1 MNNRRTIRFFQ
12 TITIAILSFFLTRET
27 HAEAPR
33 PNVLFISIDDLNDW
47 VGCLDGHPQA
57 LTPNI
62 DRLAARG
69 ILFTDAH
76 CVAPACNPSRAAVL
90 SGQLPFR
97 TGVWSNGSKK
107 LLTQHPAAV
116 VLPRAF
122 QQAGYQTLGTGKVLH
137 GSTETRAI
145 FEESFITEQR
155 WSPLARDMVKYTD
168 DELPSKSTGNPRH
181 VVRRPD
187 GKSVVLP
194 LNRMPSDRRPMLND
208 GESFDWGPFDVL
220 NAEMGDTKITTWAMR
235 QLRGGFDK
243 PFFMAVGY
251 YRPHIPLW
259 APRKYFQRFDN
270 VKIELPTVH
279 ESDLAD
285 LGVVGQQRATEAVT
299 AGSHAT
305 VVKYG
310 QWEEAVKAYLAC
322 TTYVDDQIGR
332 LLEEL
337 DNGKYGDNTVI
348 VLWTDHGWHL
358 GEKQH
363 WGKWT
368 PWQRSTRVPL
378 IVVPP
383 KNMASQFARNATCD
397 AAVSLLDLYPT
408 LMEMCG
414 ITGSQQ
420 LDGSSLVSLLRK
432 PEQRTDR
439 HAVTFFGQ
447 ENVSVKTQQW
457 RYIQYAQGDEELYDH
472 LTDPHEWNNLAGT
485 KKYESVLRKLRK
497 RVPSTVPP
505 AK

>member
-1 MNNRRTIRFFQ
+1 MASKDQGPAEPDSPAAIVDAPFETALSERYLVYALS
-12 TITIAILSFFLTRET
+12 TITARSL
-27 HAEAPR
+27 P
-33 PNVLFISIDDLNDW
+33 DLR
-47 VGCLDGHPQA
+47 DGLKPVHR
-57 LTPNI
+57 
-62 DRLAARG
+62 RL
-69 ILFTDAH
+69 L
-76 CVAPACNPSRAAVL
+76 
-90 SGQLPFR
+90 
-97 TGVWSNGSKK
+97 
-107 LLTQHPAAV
+107 
-116 VLPRAF
+116 
-122 QQAGYQTLGTGKVLH
+122 
-137 GSTETRAI
+137 
-145 FEESFITEQR
+145 
-155 WSPLARDMVKYTD
+155 
-168 DELPSKSTGNPRH
+168 
-181 VVRRPD
+181 
-187 GKSVVLP
+187 
-194 LNRMPSDRRPMLND
+194 
-208 GESFDWGPFDVL
+208 
-220 NAEMGDTKITTWAMR
+220 WAMR
-235 QLRGGFDK
+235 QLRGGFEK

-322 TTYVDDQIGR
+322 TTYVDDQVGR

-337 DNGKYGDNTVI
+337 DSGKYGDNTVI

>member
-1 MNNRRTIRFFQ
+1 MKHFVT
-12 TITIAILSFFLTRET
+12 AVAVMILLCNWRVLVAHEK
-27 HAEAPR
+27 
-33 PNVLFISIDDLNDW
+33 PNVIFISIDDLNDW
-47 VGCLDGHPQA
+47 IGCLNGHPQA
-57 LTPNI
+57 ITPNI

-69 ILFTDAH
+69 VLFTDAH

-97 TGVWSNGSKK
+97 TGVWSNDSKK
-107 LLTQHPAAV
+107 LLTQHPTAL

-122 QQAGYQTLGTGKVLH
+122 AQAGYQTMGTGKVLH
-137 GSTETRAI
+137 GSGETRDI

-168 DELPSKSTGNPRH
+168 DELPSKSTSNPRH
-181 VVRRPD
+181 VVRQSD

-194 LNRMPSDRRPMLND
+194 LNGMPSDRRPTSSE
-208 GESFDWGPFDVL
+208 GESFDWGPFDVP
-220 NAEMGDTKITTWAMR
+220 NVEMGDTKITTWAMR
-235 QLRGGFDK
+235 QLRRRFDK

-259 APRKYFQRFDN
+259 APKKYFDRFHN
-270 VKIELPTVH
+270 VPIALPTVQEH
-279 ESDLAD
+279 DLVD
-285 LGVVGQQRATEAVT
+285 LGLVGQRLATEAVT

-305 VVKYG
+305 VVKHE

-337 DNGKYGDNTVI
+337 DKGEYGDNTVI

-383 KNMASQFARNATCD
+383 KNMASHFAKNATCD
-397 AAVSLLDLYPT
+397 APVSLLDLYPT
-408 LMEMCG
+408 LLEICG
-414 ITGSQQ
+414 ISGTQQ
-420 LDGSSLVSLLRK
+420 LDGSSLVSFLRK
-432 PEQRTDR
+432 PDQRTDR
-439 HAVTFFGQ
+439 HAVTFFGKG
-447 ENVSVKTQQW
+447 NVSVKSAQL
-457 RYIQYAQGDEELYDH
+457 RYIQYAQSEEELYDH
-472 LTDPHEWNNLAGT
+472 LTDPNEWDNLAGT
-485 KKYESVLRKLRK
+485 KKYESVLRKFRK
-497 RVPSTVPP
+497 LVATTATP
-505 AK
+505 AR

>member
-1 MNNRRTIRFFQ
+1 MNNRRTIRFIQ
-12 TITIAILSFFLTRET
+12 TITIVILSFVLSRGT

-62 DRLAARG
+62 DRLATRG

-122 QQAGYQTLGTGKVLH
+122 QQAGYQTLGTGNVLH
-137 GSTETRAI
+137 GSTETRAR

-168 DELPSKSTGNPRH
+168 DELPSKSTSNPRH

-194 LNRMPSDRRPMLND
+194 LNRMPSDRRPTLKD

-220 NAEMGDTKITTWAMR
+220 NVEMGDTKITTWAMR
-235 QLRGGFDK
+235 QLRDGFDK

-259 APRKYFQRFDN
+259 APQKYFQRFDN
-270 VKIELPTVH
+270 VEIELPTVH
-279 ESDLAD
+279 ESDVAD

-322 TTYVDDQIGR
+322 TTYVDDQVGR

-337 DNGKYGDNTVI
+337 DSGTYGDNTVI

-383 KNMASQFARNATCD
+383 KNMAGQFARNATCD
-397 AAVSLLDLYPT
+397 ATVSLLDLYPT

-420 LDGSSLVSLLRK
+420 LDGSSLVSLLHK
-432 PEQRTDR
+432 PEQRTDH

-447 ENVSVKTQQW
+447 ENVSVKTHQW
-457 RYIQYAQGDEELYDH
+457 RYIQYAQGEEELYDH

-497 RVPSTVPP
+497 RVPPTGPP

>member
-1 MNNRRTIRFFQ
+1 MKQFVMVLALMTLLCNSR
-12 TITIAILSFFLTRET
+12 ILV
-27 HAEAPR
+27 AQAK

-47 VGCLDGHPQA
+47 IGCLDGHPQA

-69 ILFTDAH
+69 VLFTNAH

-97 TGVWSNGSKK
+97 TGIWSNGSKK
-107 LLTQHPAAV
+107 LLTQHPTAV

-137 GSTETRAI
+137 GSAETRDI

-168 DELPSKSTGNPRH
+168 DELPSKSTSNPRH
-181 VVRRPD
+181 VVRQS
-187 GKSVVLP
+187 GGNSVVLP
-194 LNRMPSDRRPMLND
+194 LNRMPSDRRPTLND

-259 APRKYFQRFDN
+259 APQKYFERFDN
-270 VKIELPTVH
+270 VKIELPTVQ
-279 ESDLAD
+279 ETDLTD
-285 LGVVGQQRATEAVT
+285 LGVFGKQRATEAVT

-305 VVKYG
+305 VVKHG

-322 TTYVDDQIGR
+322 TTYVDEQIGR

-337 DNGKYGDNTVI
+337 DNGRYGDNTVI
-348 VLWTDHGWHL
+348 VLWSDHGWHL
-358 GEKQH
+358 GEKEH

-383 KNMASQFARNATCD
+383 KNMASYFGKNATCD
-397 AAVSLLDLYPT
+397 APVSLLDLYPT
-408 LMEMCG
+408 LLEMCG
-414 ITGSQQ
+414 ISGSQR
-420 LDGSSLVSLLRK
+420 LDGRSLVSLLRK
-432 PEQRTDR
+432 PEEWTDR

-447 ENVSVKTQQW
+447 GNVSVKTGQW
-457 RYIQYAQGDEELYDH
+457 RYIQYAQGEEELYDQM
-472 LTDPHEWNNLAGT
+472 TDPHEWDNLAGT
-485 KKYESVLRKLRK
+485 RKYESVLRKLRK
-497 RVPSTVPP
+497 FVASTVPP
-505 AK
+505 AKVLSRRLP